1 MVSPLEESYSRQIES
16 LANTLNSL
24 NGDGT
29 VQLFPFET
37 MAEFAQQIQ
46 ILIERSQPWESDD
59 AEAIE

>member
-1 MVSPLEESYSRQIES
+1 
-16 LANTLNSL
+16 
-24 NGDGT
+24 
-29 VQLFPFET
+29 